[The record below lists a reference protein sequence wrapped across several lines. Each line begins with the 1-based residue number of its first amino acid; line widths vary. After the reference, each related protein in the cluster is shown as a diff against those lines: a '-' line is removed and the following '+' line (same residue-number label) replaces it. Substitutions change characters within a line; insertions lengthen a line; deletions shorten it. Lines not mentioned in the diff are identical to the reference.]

1 MIIIIYNNINFCY
14 FVYFQVKTL
23 VFDYIVNEMCPLRT
37 CEKPSFKRLIT
48 GLTGSND
55 SIIPN
60 RRQLSKHLDNK
71 YESYVSMLM
80 DLIAKSS
87 FVCTTADIWST
98 NNRSYMGNY
107 LI

>member
-1 MIIIIYNNINFCY
+1 
-14 FVYFQVKTL
+14 
-23 VFDYIVNEMCPLRT
+23 MCLLRT

-71 YESYVSMLM
+71 YETYVSILM
-80 DLIAKSS
+80 DLIAKEVL
-87 FVCTTADIWST
+87 FVQWLIYGVQTTEVTWVMT
-98 NNRSYMGNY
+98 
-107 LI
+107 